1 MKVNFKKIPTKGQEV
16 AVMVKKV
23 KLIKFWVGIVS
34 TPKIFRPKKKNC
46 FDCIN
51 SKHE

>member
-1 MKVNFKKIPTKGQEV
+1 MKVNLKKIPTKGQEV

-34 TPKIFRPKKKNC
+34 TPKIFRQKKT
-46 FDCIN
+46 DLIV
-51 SKHE
+51 